1 VLGSIPNHTLKLILI
16 DYEYSLNSQ
25 NNTEI
30 KLMSLMKNKRLSI
43 EHIAPQN
50 ILPGVKPIENINLIG
65 NLVLTYNNSEMNNR
79 TFLSKKN
86 DFGNSTLA
94 SERELIEYNDWNDKT
109 IIERGKKLRKF
120 ITDNWKV

>member
-1 VLGSIPNHTLKLILI
+1 
-16 DYEYSLNSQ
+16 
-25 NNTEI
+25 
-30 KLMSLMKNKRLSI
+30 
-43 EHIAPQN
+43 
-50 ILPGVKPIENINLIG
+50 ENINLMG

-109 IIERGKKLRKF
+109 IIERGKKLQKF